1 MLKRATLG
9 GDVIIENVDNYDLDN
24 WVDARFKNNGNK
36 PVFIFN
42 DWYAPGDVFQA
53 GVSDVPVKDSIE
65 IRFDPEDTAPKV
77 TVTYGKVKQG
87 C

>member
-1 MLKRATLG
+1 MRVATLG
-9 GDVIIENVDNYDLDN
+9 GDVITENVDNYELDY
-24 WVDARFKNNGNK
+24 WVDARFKNNGTK
-36 PVFIFN
+36 PVYILN
-42 DWYAPGDVFQA
+42 DDYAPGEVFSA

-77 TVTYGKVKQG
+77 TVTYGRVKQG